1 MFRLVAS
8 ICGVLLLTAGPS
20 WAASP
25 PPPQP
30 AAAPAGAAETTEREA
45 LARRYFVAAHLDAA
59 INTVMKSLMPAMTAE
74 TLDANPD
81 LQATDHATI
90 SDVMNLATRE
100 SVKDIMPEYIDGV
113 VKAVSTVYSLEELK
127 ALVAFYESAAGQ
139 SITAKNAQ
147 LAGPVT
153 QIMMG
158 LMPKLDDSI
167 ERHVC
172 EHLKCD
178 AGSRLAPRNES

>member
-1 MFRLVAS
+1 MFRLAALIS
-8 ICGVLLLTAGPS
+8 LLVLTASPS
-20 WAASP
+20 WAAPSP
-25 PPPQP
+25 PP
-30 AAAPAGAAETTEREA
+30 AAAGPADVAQTAEREA
-45 LARRYFVAAHLDAA
+45 LARRYFVAAHLDST
-59 INTVMKSLMPAMTAE
+59 INTVLKSLMPAMTAE

-81 LQATDHATI
+81 LKATDHARI

-100 SVKDIMPEYIDGV
+100 SVNDILPEYTDGV
-113 VKAVSTVYSLEELK
+113 VKAVSKVYSLEELK
-127 ALVAFYESAAGQ
+127 ALVAFYESPAGQ
-139 SITAKNAQ
+139 SVIAKNAQ

-158 LMPKLDDSI
+158 LMPKIDDNI

-178 AGSRLAPRNES
+178 TGSRLAARNDS